1 MIEQKILSFKEVHA
15 ELEME
20 NNLLLKEHNIVDFS
34 SKADFLNN
42 IVYTNSKATK
52 MYQAI
57 VSSEGYRKEF
67 NQRYHGMYKFIL
79 TEQLERV
86 CEKYNLYVRP
96 LRDFAGDI
104 PEKNIQD
111 MMDCKFYIED
121 LIIFN
126 KDLLYRF
133 VIKLNDSP
141 HLTSSDVRIPNMGM
155 VGVNGLTDHSQLTD
169 YVDDNVDK
177 LTIDLIEFLGFSVK
191 IKYSLDDFQDL
202 SSRVTK
208 AITNK
213 LYDGNMLNSFRG
225 RVNSVRFFSSLQ
237 IGAVENLFLPSAFEK
252 DSSRLGLERIE
263 ELAPTGQV
271 DLDPIVMIKNN
282 IGYIIIT
289 AWGDE
294 ANDELIVNQKLN

>member
-1 MIEQKILSFKEVHA
+1 
-15 ELEME
+15 
-20 NNLLLKEHNIVDFS
+20 
-34 SKADFLNN
+34 
-42 IVYTNSKATK
+42 
-52 MYQAI
+52 
-57 VSSEGYRKEF
+57 
-67 NQRYHGMYKFIL
+67 
-79 TEQLERV
+79 
-86 CEKYNLYVRP
+86 
-96 LRDFAGDI
+96 
-104 PEKNIQD
+104 
-111 MMDCKFYIED
+111 
-121 LIIFN
+121 
-126 KDLLYRF
+126 
-133 VIKLNDSP
+133 
-141 HLTSSDVRIPNMGM
+141 MGM